1 MTPLNSTFTYIATT
15 QPKILDNGDIDVSV
29 SLVSSVRGS
38 IQPISGNETIPA
50 VAASRNTG
58 TIKIYA
64 SERLTF
70 RKDGGNGSCYVW
82 WQGSLYELVDEMA
95 YVNVLKHFKYIA
107 CLVPIA
113 QIPECVKEVI
123 Q

>member
-15 QPKILDNGDIDVSV
+15 QPKILDNGDVDISV
-29 SLVSSVRGS
+29 ALVSSIRGS

-70 RKDGGNGSCYVW
+70 RMDGGNGTCYVW
-82 WQGSLYELVDEMA
+82 WQGALYELVDEMA

-113 QIPECVKEVI
+113 QIPKCVKEVI

>member
-15 QPKILDNGDIDVSV
+15 PPNILDDGDVDVSV

-38 IQPISGNETIPA
+38 IQPMSGNETIPA

-82 WQGSLYELVDEMA
+82 WQDSLYELVDEMA

-107 CLVPIA
+107 CLVPVA